1 MEESEE
7 DSQEP
12 KKRNYPYWMLENHLE
27 RLREEWLEDV
37 APGVYWGPVGRVTGK
52 YAQTLNSERYDKWE

>member
-1 MEESEE
+1 MNEPEE

-27 RLREEWLEDV
+27 RLREEWLDDV
-37 APGVYWGPVGRVTGK
+37 APGVYWGPIGRLRQYGN
-52 YAQTLNSERYDKWE
+52 TLNDERFERWE